1 MSALWKL
8 SAPLSPKKDPSQPLE
23 LVRCIGKAI
32 YKTDSGITGAHM
44 ENSKFAKLTKKQT
57 KGSIRSKP
65 GNLRPNWSY
74 QSMSQLAVY
83 PRLGTVNAE
92 KWWSTEMSGWDLS
105 ERTKSCHRFKSPSR
119 RPSPAFWVWLPT
131 HPGSPL
137 PGLSI
142 PRIQSLKTPMAAGLH
157 GPCVLQCVGFA
168 TGRGDAEQ
176 EKSCNSDM
184 NSQHFGIFARGS
196 CRSRHGGQFGSLRSK
211 VALTSMG
218 APRQSTI
225 STIAHRRACCISDMQ
240 GLHVEERDSSLFK
253 GTKPSGSS
261 PAGSHTEISLLN
273 S

>member
-83 PRLGTVNAE
+83 PR
-92 KWWSTEMSGWDLS
+92 
-105 ERTKSCHRFKSPSR
+105 
-119 RPSPAFWVWLPT
+119 LPT

>member
-1 MSALWKL
+1 MQRNGGALKCQGGICL
-8 SAPLSPKKDPSQPLE
+8 RGQKAATDLNLLQGDPVQH
-23 LVRCIGKAI
+23 
-32 YKTDSGITGAHM
+32 SG
-44 ENSKFAKLTKKQT
+44 
-57 KGSIRSKP
+57 
-65 GNLRPNWSY
+65 
-74 QSMSQLAVY
+74 
-83 PRLGTVNAE
+83 
-92 KWWSTEMSGWDLS
+92 
-105 ERTKSCHRFKSPSR
+105 
-119 RPSPAFWVWLPT
+119 LPT

>member
-1 MSALWKL
+1 
-8 SAPLSPKKDPSQPLE
+8 
-23 LVRCIGKAI
+23 
-32 YKTDSGITGAHM
+32 
-44 ENSKFAKLTKKQT
+44 
-57 KGSIRSKP
+57 
-65 GNLRPNWSY
+65 
-74 QSMSQLAVY
+74 MSQLAVY

-119 RPSPAFWVWLPT
+119 RPSPAFWASHTSRVTTARTQHSQDSKASRLRKSMK
-131 HPGSPL
+131 HENYQSSRGSIEPL
-137 PGLSI
+137 NRPMQGRRI
-142 PRIQSLKTPMAAGLH
+142 PLKRRTLCLKTPMAAGLH